1 MKGGASLGERY
12 SRHLRH
18 RVIVMVAIA
27 VTAAFVGLWHLY
39 FQCDW
44 SVKLFGYRRPLHAVN
59 GLLEAAVAMWPF
71 LISGIYTV
79 RSVSSKYKDLW
90 LSLAAAAGGAWA
102 ICAYDA
108 SIARG
113 DINYVEFFEL
123 ELVVLVGMAAVPHF
137 FMGGLED

>member
-1 MKGGASLGERY
+1 
-12 SRHLRH
+12 
-18 RVIVMVAIA
+18 
-27 VTAAFVGLWHLY
+27 
-39 FQCDW
+39 
-44 SVKLFGYRRPLHAVN
+44 
-59 GLLEAAVAMWPF
+59 MWPF